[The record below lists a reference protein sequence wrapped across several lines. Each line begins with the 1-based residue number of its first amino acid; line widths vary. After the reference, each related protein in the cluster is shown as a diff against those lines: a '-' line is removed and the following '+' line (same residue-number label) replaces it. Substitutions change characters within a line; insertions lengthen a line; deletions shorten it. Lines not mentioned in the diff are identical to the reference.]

1 MAKKRVILLADRS
14 ITTIDQIAQ
23 KLNQELAEVVEFV
36 GDDLQTP
43 CDLAIAIGGDGTL
56 IHYGP
61 LLASAGIP
69 LIGVNSGRLG
79 FLATF
84 DADSL
89 IEQRDA
95 VFSEAYR
102 SISITLLEICVGG
115 GEPIVAMNEAMIA
128 SGPPFQIIELD
139 LSINGVEAP
148 ILRGDG
154 IIIATPTGSTA
165 HNVSVGGPIV
175 DPSSEVI
182 VLTPVAAHSLAVRPI
197 VVANDTTVQVTVRK
211 ANEGTSLV
219 IDGTVASVLHEG
231 TTLVVTRSK
240 NNLSMLLNPT
250 NTYWNTLVDKLH
262 WAAPLEL
269 AEKTK
274 LYD

>member
-1 MAKKRVILLADRS
+1 MADKRVILLADRTESS
-14 ITTIDQIAQ
+14 INAIA
-23 KLNQELAEVVEFV
+23 KTLEDNLSDVVEFV
-36 GDDLQTP
+36 GEDLHQT
-43 CDLAIAIGGDGTL
+43 CDAAIAIGGDGTL

-61 LLASAGIP
+61 LLAKQGIP

-84 DADSL
+84 NAETL
-89 IEQRDA
+89 IEQRSEI
-95 VFSEAYR
+95 FSDR
-102 SISITLLEICVGG
+102 NQSISVMLLEISVND
-115 GEPIVAMNEAMIA
+115 EKPTIAMNEAMIA
-128 SGPPFQIIELD
+128 AGQPFRILELD
-139 LSINGVEAP
+139 LSINEIEAP

-154 IIIATPTGSTA
+154 IIVSTPVGSTA

-197 VVANDTTVQVTVRK
+197 VLASDASVKVTVRK
-211 ANEGTSLV
+211 ANEGTALV
-219 IDGTVASVLHEG
+219 IDGKVKCSLHED
-231 TTLVVTRSK
+231 TQIIAKRSDDS
-240 NNLSMLLNPT
+240 LSIVLNPS

-269 AEKTK
+269 VEKTNSP
-274 LYD
+274 